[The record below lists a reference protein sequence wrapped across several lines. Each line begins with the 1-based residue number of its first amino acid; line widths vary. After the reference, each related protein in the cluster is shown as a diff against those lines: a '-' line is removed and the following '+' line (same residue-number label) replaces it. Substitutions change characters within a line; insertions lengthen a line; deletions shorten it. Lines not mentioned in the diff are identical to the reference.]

1 MTIFVLGA
9 SLTAMPAMAGTPDGM
24 LTSQVKLTLW
34 TTAGVRSTSVHVDTN
49 DGIVTLYGKVPT
61 GEQKA
66 TAEKAAAEI
75 GGVRSVKNLL
85 QVVPEAQEKAVARS
99 DKETQDA
106 AEKLLKADPRLKDS
120 AISVKS
126 VDKGVVL
133 LTGSATTY
141 MDHLRAIVII
151 DRMPGVRRVATEV
164 KGPEGFSSDER
175 ITFLNRADYKGTEQ
189 PSKSSDM
196 RISTMVKLR
205 LLTTAQVP
213 SSEISVDSEDGVVTL
228 FGMVPT
234 VGVKNAATAEARK
247 VSGVTGVQN
256 QLEVVAT
263 SQKKFVEA
271 KDADIAKDLTLT
283 LKDRAEFKSVETAV
297 KNGTVRL
304 TGTVGSGWDEVNV
317 VRVVRNVAGVRGVED
332 NIKIDPKETSQR

>member
-1 MTIFVLGA
+1 MKHLVMTIFVLGA

-34 TTAGVRSTSVHVDTN
+34 TTAGVRSTSVHVDAN

-61 GEQKA
+61 VEQKA

-164 KGPEGFSSDER
+164 KGPDGFSNDER
-175 ITFLNRADYKGTEQ
+175 ITFLNRADYKGTDEH
-189 PSKSSDM
+189 SKSSDM

-234 VGVKNAATAEARK
+234 LGVKNARPPRRAR
-247 VSGVTGVQN
+247 S
-256 QLEVVAT
+256 
-263 SQKKFVEA
+263 
-271 KDADIAKDLTLT
+271 
-283 LKDRAEFKSVETAV
+283 RA
-297 KNGTVRL
+297 
-304 TGTVGSGWDEVNV
+304 
-317 VRVVRNVAGVRGVED
+317 
-332 NIKIDPKETSQR
+332 